1 MKKLVSLCLALA
13 MCLAVAIP
21 VLATEETFDTE
32 NSNLLPTVEVVIPDD
47 GVVILNPY
55 GMTYTP
61 TGTAPAGIPSA
72 GTTNQIISNFFHV
85 TNKTQGA
92 KLKLSVAFT
101 GVVAG
106 EAELEEDA
114 AVTQT
119 TGFAATETGKKVILD
134 LTCGLTNTAAANAPT
149 TMPSAK
155 TTVRVKSE
163 EQKFADLILDAA
175 TSSSAFTYVT
185 FQFSGKAVEQPETPW
200 GEEDLVGATF
210 VFTFEPAPASAT
222 ASSSVT
228 VAS

>member
-61 TGTAPAGIPSA
+61 TGTAPAGITS

-119 TGFAATETGKKVILD
+119 TGFPSTETGKKVLLD

-155 TTVRVKSE
+155 TTVRVTSS
-163 EQKFADLILDAA
+163 EQKFTDLILNAA

-210 VFTFEPAPASAT
+210 VFTFEPAPAGAT
-222 ASSSVT
+222 ASSGVT

>member
-32 NSNLLPTVEVVIPDD
+32 NSNLLPTVDVVIPDD

-61 TGTAPAGIPSA
+61 TGTAPAGIPST
-72 GTTNQIISNFFHV
+72 GTTKQIISNFFHV

-106 EAELEEDA
+106 EAELEEDTT
-114 AVTQT
+114 VTQ
-119 TGFAATETGKKVILD
+119 FPSTETGKKVILD
-134 LTCGLTNTAAANAPT
+134 LTCGLTNSAAANAPA

-185 FQFSGKAVEQPETPW
+185 FQFDGKAVEQPETPW

-222 ASSSVT
+222 ASSGVT